1 VVLGAPLA
9 GRSRVNCQGVHAP
22 VEFAGKRLVDQAVT
36 FEPGLPFEGLCHNI
50 DAEMRLS
57 ARPMAGVPTVLVGLI
72 DNA

>member
-1 VVLGAPLA
+1 
-9 GRSRVNCQGVHAP
+9 
-22 VEFAGKRLVDQAVT
+22 VT